1 MHHIYSTIP
10 ERTVGKTAPVQ
21 VMPHNYRRLLCVY
34 SIEWSRFGHR
44 AAAAAVVAAGS
55 ADYILITP
63 HVWVCCSA
71 LTAILKSFAEIFY
84 SKGPVELSKKLNG
97 VSGRVRN
104 GNNK

>member
-1 MHHIYSTIP
+1 M
-10 ERTVGKTAPVQ
+10 
-21 VMPHNYRRLLCVY
+21 
-34 SIEWSRFGHR
+34 
-44 AAAAAVVAAGS
+44 VVAGS

-71 LTAILKSFAEIFY
+71 LTAILKSFAGIFLY

-104 GNNK
+104 GNNNEKNEKNTTLKRTPNPLNPGISFVALIKTKAMLCVILMLAFS